1 MHKLLS
7 FCICRVEGIMPLAF
21 EFRQDQT
28 KHCFR
33 ETLQELAMQRGNG
46 ASLPVIKA
54 TGQTRPEITL
64 VTATDMAW
72 GEHLRRGLITEGIDS
87 QVLS

>member
-1 MHKLLS
+1 
-7 FCICRVEGIMPLAF
+7 
-21 EFRQDQT
+21 
-28 KHCFR
+28 
-33 ETLQELAMQRGNG
+33 MQRGNG